1 MTYYKIIKR
10 ELRYRNVICN
20 VRQSIFKVYFESLS
34 LPLQHSLDNFVGFEP
49 VATLLRYRPMQLQ
62 PADTNSRLLEHPS
75 GCRTSIGSDPAGGCQ
90 GPVSRDNALSTSMHL
105 FESKGQSYT

>member
-1 MTYYKIIKR
+1 M
-10 ELRYRNVICN
+10 
-20 VRQSIFKVYFESLS
+20 
-34 LPLQHSLDNFVGFEP
+34 GFEP

-105 FESKGQSYT
+105 FESKGQSYTEIVVFCTEWSE